1 MHWVL
6 FSLLSLCSH
15 DYLAANA
22 FLLHGTS
29 TSTSH
34 PVTTLRRGGEEGGFV
49 ALNSSSSPSP
59 VEEVEKMEGPT
70 FLEAL
75 FGIAINQS
83 PWEYM
88 LRMKEKGYDGV
99 VPVKLGILGD
109 YNFLL
114 SPEAVR

>member
-1 MHWVL
+1 M
-6 FSLLSLCSH
+6 
-15 DYLAANA
+15 ATNA
-22 FLLHGTS
+22 FLHGTS
-29 TSTSH
+29 H
-34 PVTTLRRGGEEGGFV
+34 PLATLRRGGFV
-49 ALNSSSSPSP
+49 PYSSSP
-59 VEEVEKMEGPT
+59 VKELEKVEGPT

-75 FGIAINQS
+75 IGIAINQS